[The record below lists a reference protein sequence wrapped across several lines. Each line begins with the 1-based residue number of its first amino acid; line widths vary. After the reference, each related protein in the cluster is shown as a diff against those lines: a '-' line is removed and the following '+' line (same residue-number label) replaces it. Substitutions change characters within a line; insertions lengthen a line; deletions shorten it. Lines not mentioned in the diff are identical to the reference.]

1 MKKKKSSNILIT
13 GFPNVGKS
21 SLINFL
27 LKRKISIV
35 SSKVQT
41 TNENIQAVLNHNDCQ
56 MIFVDTPGI
65 INKKKFYSK
74 KLSREI
80 FKNTEQIDINLFV
93 YDVTKKLTTLKLK
106 KINETISTFK
116 KNYLIL
122 NKIDLV
128 KNDHLLQQIEQL
140 NKKICFTETFPVSV
154 KKKIGIENLLE
165 MISKISPFRDWK
177 FNKNN
182 KDIINKD
189 LNFILSEI
197 TREKIF
203 NLLNKELPYVIKIKS
218 LFKKEKNMIVVEQRI
233 IVEKESQKAII
244 IGQGGSKIKDI
255 GSRSRVDMEK
265 VFKKKVFLD
274 LRVIKN

>member
-1 MKKKKSSNILIT
+1 M
-13 GFPNVGKS
+13 
-21 SLINFL
+21 
-27 LKRKISIV
+27 
-35 SSKVQT
+35 
-41 TNENIQAVLNHNDCQ
+41 
-56 MIFVDTPGI
+56 
-65 INKKKFYSK
+65 
-74 KLSREI
+74 
-80 FKNTEQIDINLFV
+80 
-93 YDVTKKLTTLKLK
+93 TKKLTTLKLK

-128 KNDHLLQQIEQL
+128 KNDQLLQQIEQL
-140 NKKICFTETFPVSV
+140 NRKICFAETFPVSV

-165 MISKISPFRDWK
+165 MISKISPYRDWR
-177 FNKNN
+177 FNNNN

-218 LFKKEKNMIVVEQRI
+218 LLKKENDMIVVEQRI

-265 VFKKKVFLD
+265 VLKKKVFLD
-274 LRVIKN
+274 LRVLKK

>member
-1 MKKKKSSNILIT
+1 
-13 GFPNVGKS
+13 
-21 SLINFL
+21 
-27 LKRKISIV
+27 
-35 SSKVQT
+35 
-41 TNENIQAVLNHNDCQ
+41 
-56 MIFVDTPGI
+56 
-65 INKKKFYSK
+65 
-74 KLSREI
+74 
-80 FKNTEQIDINLFV
+80 
-93 YDVTKKLTTLKLK
+93 
-106 KINETISTFK
+106 
-116 KNYLIL
+116 
-122 NKIDLV
+122 
-128 KNDHLLQQIEQL
+128 
-140 NKKICFTETFPVSV
+140 VSV

-165 MISKISPFRDWK
+165 MISKISPYRDWK
-177 FNKNN
+177 FNNNN

-255 GSRSRVDMEK
+255 GSRSRVEMEK